1 MTQINVTHD
10 TPLLPL
16 PTDAETLARCLADPY
31 WRVFSG
37 ALYRIMIK
45 GDGDEETQ
53 DVSVMPFKPNAA
65 QEKFVNRLWHRNVI
79 LKARQLGFC
88 VSPET
93 RILTADLQ
101 WVAIGDIAV
110 GTEVVAVD
118 EHTPGGR
125 GKARRMKTATVQA
138 VRKMQAER
146 FRLTFDDGRTVVCTD
161 RHPWLSRKA
170 GTDAKWRS
178 ISGKG
183 NEVAGKLQVGTQVR
197 WIAKPWDQGD
207 YEDGW
212 FGGLLDGEGSI
223 AKSNSSAGINVSQ
236 RPGKVWDRVL
246 AYANSRGYNACIE
259 NDNKPERD
267 SKFGRTPVPKLAFG
281 RIDEMFR
288 LIGQTRPSRFIGN
301 RFWENRELPGKKTSV
316 GWATITSIESLGV
329 GEVVDMQ
336 TSAKTYIAEGFVSHN
351 TTLIAILWLDHA
363 LFNADQR
370 CGIIAQDRE
379 AAEVIFRDKVKF
391 AYENLPEQIR
401 ERFPLARDSAS
412 ELLFAHNNSSIRVAT
427 SMRSGTIHRLHISEF
442 GKICA
447 KFPDKA
453 KEVMTGSIPAVP
465 SNGILV
471 IESTAEGRDGSF
483 FKICQTAQANFAQ
496 RKKLNFRDY
505 RFHFYAWWQEPK
517 YRMDSSMVSI
527 SPEQH
532 EYFDEVETIVER
544 DMGITAKI
552 DVDQRAWYVATIEAD
567 FEGADDRMWQE
578 YPSYP
583 AEAFQVSTDGNYYAK
598 DMALLR
604 KRGGI
609 TNVPELDM
617 PVNTFWDIGN
627 SDGCAIWFHQDSN
640 GQDRFLDYYEAH
652 GETLKHYVAKL
663 REKGYVFDTHYLPHD
678 ATHERLSDFN
688 KSTLQMLQDLMPGER
703 FIIVPRISYLMDGIQ
718 QTRACMRNYYFDQTN
733 CKIGIDRLDGYK
745 KRWNNAESRYVDQP
759 DKSNG
764 CSEGADA
771 LRQHA
776 QAKMAGL
783 IVSSTKT
790 AGSDYE
796 EDNDNDWRTM

>member
-1 MTQINVTHD
+1 MTQINIAHD

-37 ALYRIMIK
+37 CLYKIMIK
-45 GDGDEETQ
+45 GDGDDETQ

-79 LKARQLGFC
+79 LKARQLG
-88 VSPET
+88 
-93 RILTADLQ
+93 L
-101 WVAIGDIAV
+101 
-110 GTEVVAVD
+110 
-118 EHTPGGR
+118 
-125 GKARRMKTATVQA
+125 
-138 VRKMQAER
+138 
-146 FRLTFDDGRTVVCTD
+146 
-161 RHPWLSRKA
+161 
-170 GTDAKWRS
+170 
-178 ISGKG
+178 
-183 NEVAGKLQVGTQVR
+183 
-197 WIAKPWDQGD
+197 
-207 YEDGW
+207 
-212 FGGLLDGEGSI
+212 
-223 AKSNSSAGINVSQ
+223 
-236 RPGKVWDRVL
+236 
-246 AYANSRGYNACIE
+246 
-259 NDNKPERD
+259 
-267 SKFGRTPVPKLAFG
+267 
-281 RIDEMFR
+281 
-288 LIGQTRPSRFIGN
+288 
-301 RFWENRELPGKKTSV
+301 
-316 GWATITSIESLGV
+316 
-329 GEVVDMQ
+329 
-336 TSAKTYIAEGFVSHN
+336 
-351 TTLIAILWLDHA
+351 TTLVAILWLDHA

-401 ERFPLARDSAS
+401 ERFPLGRDSAS

-527 SPEQH
+527 SPKQH

-640 GQDRFLDYYEAH
+640 GQDRFLDYYEAR

-663 REKGYVFDTHYLPHD
+663 KEKGYVFDTHYLPHD

-703 FIIVPRISYLMDGIQ
+703 FVVVPRISYLMDGIQ

-733 CKIGIDRLDGYK
+733 CKLGIDRLDGYK
-745 KRWNNAESRYVDQP
+745 KRWNNAETRYVDQP

-783 IVSSTKT
+783 IVSSTKV

>member
-1 MTQINVTHD
+1 MTQINITHD

-37 ALYRIMIK
+37 CLYKIMIK
-45 GDGDEETQ
+45 GDGDDETQ

-79 LKARQLGFC
+79 LKARQLGF
-88 VSPET
+88 
-93 RILTADLQ
+93 
-101 WVAIGDIAV
+101 
-110 GTEVVAVD
+110 
-118 EHTPGGR
+118 
-125 GKARRMKTATVQA
+125 
-138 VRKMQAER
+138 
-146 FRLTFDDGRTVVCTD
+146 
-161 RHPWLSRKA
+161 
-170 GTDAKWRS
+170 
-178 ISGKG
+178 
-183 NEVAGKLQVGTQVR
+183 
-197 WIAKPWDQGD
+197 
-207 YEDGW
+207 
-212 FGGLLDGEGSI
+212 
-223 AKSNSSAGINVSQ
+223 
-236 RPGKVWDRVL
+236 
-246 AYANSRGYNACIE
+246 
-259 NDNKPERD
+259 
-267 SKFGRTPVPKLAFG
+267 
-281 RIDEMFR
+281 
-288 LIGQTRPSRFIGN
+288 
-301 RFWENRELPGKKTSV
+301 
-316 GWATITSIESLGV
+316 
-329 GEVVDMQ
+329 
-336 TSAKTYIAEGFVSHN
+336 

-532 EYFDEVETIVER
+532 EYFDKVETIVER

-640 GQDRFLDYYEAH
+640 GQDRFIDYYEAH

-663 REKGYVFDTHYLPHD
+663 KEKGYVFNTHYLPHD

-733 CKIGIDRLDGYK
+733 CKLGIDRLDGYK
-745 KRWNNAESRYVDQP
+745 KRWNNTESRYVDQP

-783 IVSSTKT
+783 IVSSTSV

>member
-1 MTQINVTHD
+1 MSQINVTHD

-16 PTDAETLARCLADPY
+16 PTDAETLKRCLADPY

-37 ALYRIMIK
+37 CLYKIMIK

-53 DVSVMPFKPNAA
+53 DVSVMPFKPNPA

-79 LKARQLGFC
+79 LKARQLGF
-88 VSPET
+88 
-93 RILTADLQ
+93 
-101 WVAIGDIAV
+101 
-110 GTEVVAVD
+110 
-118 EHTPGGR
+118 
-125 GKARRMKTATVQA
+125 
-138 VRKMQAER
+138 
-146 FRLTFDDGRTVVCTD
+146 
-161 RHPWLSRKA
+161 
-170 GTDAKWRS
+170 
-178 ISGKG
+178 
-183 NEVAGKLQVGTQVR
+183 
-197 WIAKPWDQGD
+197 
-207 YEDGW
+207 
-212 FGGLLDGEGSI
+212 
-223 AKSNSSAGINVSQ
+223 
-236 RPGKVWDRVL
+236 
-246 AYANSRGYNACIE
+246 
-259 NDNKPERD
+259 
-267 SKFGRTPVPKLAFG
+267 
-281 RIDEMFR
+281 
-288 LIGQTRPSRFIGN
+288 
-301 RFWENRELPGKKTSV
+301 
-316 GWATITSIESLGV
+316 
-329 GEVVDMQ
+329 
-336 TSAKTYIAEGFVSHN
+336 

-401 ERFPLARDSAS
+401 ERFPLETDSAS

-527 SPEQH
+527 SPKQH

-703 FIIVPRISYLMDGIQ
+703 FVVVPRISYLMDGIQ
-718 QTRACMRNYYFDQTN
+718 QTRACMRNYYFDQTH
-733 CKIGIDRLDGYK
+733 CKLGIDRLDGYK

-783 IVSSTKT
+783 IVSSTRT

>member
-1 MTQINVTHD
+1 MTQINIAHD

-37 ALYRIMIK
+37 CLYKIMIK

-79 LKARQLGFC
+79 LKARQLGF
-88 VSPET
+88 
-93 RILTADLQ
+93 
-101 WVAIGDIAV
+101 
-110 GTEVVAVD
+110 
-118 EHTPGGR
+118 
-125 GKARRMKTATVQA
+125 
-138 VRKMQAER
+138 
-146 FRLTFDDGRTVVCTD
+146 
-161 RHPWLSRKA
+161 
-170 GTDAKWRS
+170 
-178 ISGKG
+178 
-183 NEVAGKLQVGTQVR
+183 
-197 WIAKPWDQGD
+197 
-207 YEDGW
+207 
-212 FGGLLDGEGSI
+212 
-223 AKSNSSAGINVSQ
+223 
-236 RPGKVWDRVL
+236 
-246 AYANSRGYNACIE
+246 
-259 NDNKPERD
+259 
-267 SKFGRTPVPKLAFG
+267 
-281 RIDEMFR
+281 
-288 LIGQTRPSRFIGN
+288 
-301 RFWENRELPGKKTSV
+301 
-316 GWATITSIESLGV
+316 
-329 GEVVDMQ
+329 
-336 TSAKTYIAEGFVSHN
+336 

-401 ERFPLARDSAS
+401 ERFPLGRDSAS

-544 DMGITAKI
+544 DMGITVKI

-703 FIIVPRISYLMDGIQ
+703 FIVVPRISYLMDGIQ

-733 CKIGIDRLDGYK
+733 CKLGIDRLDGYK
-745 KRWNNAESRYVDQP
+745 KRWNNTESRYVDQP

-796 EDNDNDWRTM
+796 EDNDSDWRTM

>member
-1 MTQINVTHD
+1 MTQINIAHD

-37 ALYRIMIK
+37 CLYKIMIK

-79 LKARQLGFC
+79 LKARQLGF
-88 VSPET
+88 
-93 RILTADLQ
+93 
-101 WVAIGDIAV
+101 
-110 GTEVVAVD
+110 
-118 EHTPGGR
+118 
-125 GKARRMKTATVQA
+125 
-138 VRKMQAER
+138 
-146 FRLTFDDGRTVVCTD
+146 
-161 RHPWLSRKA
+161 
-170 GTDAKWRS
+170 
-178 ISGKG
+178 
-183 NEVAGKLQVGTQVR
+183 
-197 WIAKPWDQGD
+197 
-207 YEDGW
+207 
-212 FGGLLDGEGSI
+212 
-223 AKSNSSAGINVSQ
+223 
-236 RPGKVWDRVL
+236 
-246 AYANSRGYNACIE
+246 
-259 NDNKPERD
+259 
-267 SKFGRTPVPKLAFG
+267 
-281 RIDEMFR
+281 
-288 LIGQTRPSRFIGN
+288 
-301 RFWENRELPGKKTSV
+301 
-316 GWATITSIESLGV
+316 
-329 GEVVDMQ
+329 
-336 TSAKTYIAEGFVSHN
+336 

-544 DMGITAKI
+544 DMGITVKI

-609 TNVPELDM
+609 TDVPELDM

-663 REKGYVFDTHYLPHD
+663 KEKGYVFDTHYLPHD

-703 FIIVPRISYLMDGIQ
+703 FVVVPRISYLMDGIQ

-733 CKIGIDRLDGYK
+733 CKLGIDRLDGYK
-745 KRWNNAESRYVDQP
+745 KRWNNTESRYVDQP

-790 AGSDYE
+790 VGSDYE

>member
-1 MTQINVTHD
+1 MTLVNTRNNLITGTTARLYWLKNRQMTQINITHD

-37 ALYRIMIK
+37 ALYKIMIK

-79 LKARQLGFC
+79 LKARQLGF
-88 VSPET
+88 
-93 RILTADLQ
+93 
-101 WVAIGDIAV
+101 
-110 GTEVVAVD
+110 
-118 EHTPGGR
+118 
-125 GKARRMKTATVQA
+125 
-138 VRKMQAER
+138 
-146 FRLTFDDGRTVVCTD
+146 
-161 RHPWLSRKA
+161 
-170 GTDAKWRS
+170 
-178 ISGKG
+178 
-183 NEVAGKLQVGTQVR
+183 
-197 WIAKPWDQGD
+197 
-207 YEDGW
+207 
-212 FGGLLDGEGSI
+212 
-223 AKSNSSAGINVSQ
+223 
-236 RPGKVWDRVL
+236 
-246 AYANSRGYNACIE
+246 
-259 NDNKPERD
+259 
-267 SKFGRTPVPKLAFG
+267 
-281 RIDEMFR
+281 
-288 LIGQTRPSRFIGN
+288 
-301 RFWENRELPGKKTSV
+301 
-316 GWATITSIESLGV
+316 
-329 GEVVDMQ
+329 
-336 TSAKTYIAEGFVSHN
+336 

-544 DMGITAKI
+544 DMGIKTHI
-552 DVDQRAWYVATIEAD
+552 DMDQRAWYVATIEAD

-703 FIIVPRISYLMDGIQ
+703 FVVVPRISYLMDGIQ
-718 QTRACMRNYYFDQTN
+718 QTRACMRNYYFDKTN
-733 CKIGIDRLDGYK
+733 CKLGIDRLDGYK
-745 KRWNNAESRYVDQP
+745 KRWNNTESRYVDQP

-783 IVSSTKT
+783 IVSSTKA

>member
-1 MTQINVTHD
+1 MTQINIAHD

-16 PTDAETLARCLADPY
+16 PTDTETLARCLADPY

-37 ALYRIMIK
+37 CLYKIMIK

-79 LKARQLGFC
+79 LKARQLGF
-88 VSPET
+88 
-93 RILTADLQ
+93 
-101 WVAIGDIAV
+101 
-110 GTEVVAVD
+110 
-118 EHTPGGR
+118 
-125 GKARRMKTATVQA
+125 
-138 VRKMQAER
+138 
-146 FRLTFDDGRTVVCTD
+146 
-161 RHPWLSRKA
+161 
-170 GTDAKWRS
+170 
-178 ISGKG
+178 
-183 NEVAGKLQVGTQVR
+183 
-197 WIAKPWDQGD
+197 
-207 YEDGW
+207 
-212 FGGLLDGEGSI
+212 
-223 AKSNSSAGINVSQ
+223 
-236 RPGKVWDRVL
+236 
-246 AYANSRGYNACIE
+246 
-259 NDNKPERD
+259 
-267 SKFGRTPVPKLAFG
+267 
-281 RIDEMFR
+281 
-288 LIGQTRPSRFIGN
+288 
-301 RFWENRELPGKKTSV
+301 
-316 GWATITSIESLGV
+316 
-329 GEVVDMQ
+329 
-336 TSAKTYIAEGFVSHN
+336 

-544 DMGITAKI
+544 DMGITVKI

-578 YPSYP
+578 YPSYS

-703 FIIVPRISYLMDGIQ
+703 FVVVPRISYLMDGIQ

-733 CKIGIDRLDGYK
+733 CKLGIDRLDGYK

>member
-1 MTQINVTHD
+1 M
-10 TPLLPL
+10 
-16 PTDAETLARCLADPY
+16 ADPY

-37 ALYRIMIK
+37 ALYKIMIK

-79 LKARQLGFC
+79 LKARQLGF
-88 VSPET
+88 
-93 RILTADLQ
+93 
-101 WVAIGDIAV
+101 
-110 GTEVVAVD
+110 
-118 EHTPGGR
+118 
-125 GKARRMKTATVQA
+125 
-138 VRKMQAER
+138 
-146 FRLTFDDGRTVVCTD
+146 
-161 RHPWLSRKA
+161 
-170 GTDAKWRS
+170 
-178 ISGKG
+178 
-183 NEVAGKLQVGTQVR
+183 
-197 WIAKPWDQGD
+197 
-207 YEDGW
+207 
-212 FGGLLDGEGSI
+212 
-223 AKSNSSAGINVSQ
+223 
-236 RPGKVWDRVL
+236 
-246 AYANSRGYNACIE
+246 
-259 NDNKPERD
+259 
-267 SKFGRTPVPKLAFG
+267 
-281 RIDEMFR
+281 
-288 LIGQTRPSRFIGN
+288 
-301 RFWENRELPGKKTSV
+301 
-316 GWATITSIESLGV
+316 
-329 GEVVDMQ
+329 
-336 TSAKTYIAEGFVSHN
+336 

-363 LFNADQR
+363 LFNSDQR
-370 CGIIAQDRE
+370 CGIVAQDLE

-401 ERFPLARDSAS
+401 ERFPLVKDSAS

-609 TNVPELDM
+609 TDVPELDM

-663 REKGYVFDTHYLPHD
+663 KEKGYVFDTHYLPHD

-703 FIIVPRISYLMDGIQ
+703 FVVVPRISYLMDGIQ

-733 CKIGIDRLDGYK
+733 CKLGIDRLDGYK

>member
-1 MTQINVTHD
+1 MTQINITHD

-16 PTDAETLARCLADPY
+16 PTDAKTLERCLADPY

-79 LKARQLGFC
+79 LKARQLGF
-88 VSPET
+88 
-93 RILTADLQ
+93 
-101 WVAIGDIAV
+101 
-110 GTEVVAVD
+110 
-118 EHTPGGR
+118 
-125 GKARRMKTATVQA
+125 
-138 VRKMQAER
+138 
-146 FRLTFDDGRTVVCTD
+146 
-161 RHPWLSRKA
+161 
-170 GTDAKWRS
+170 
-178 ISGKG
+178 
-183 NEVAGKLQVGTQVR
+183 
-197 WIAKPWDQGD
+197 
-207 YEDGW
+207 
-212 FGGLLDGEGSI
+212 
-223 AKSNSSAGINVSQ
+223 
-236 RPGKVWDRVL
+236 
-246 AYANSRGYNACIE
+246 
-259 NDNKPERD
+259 
-267 SKFGRTPVPKLAFG
+267 
-281 RIDEMFR
+281 
-288 LIGQTRPSRFIGN
+288 
-301 RFWENRELPGKKTSV
+301 
-316 GWATITSIESLGV
+316 
-329 GEVVDMQ
+329 
-336 TSAKTYIAEGFVSHN
+336 

-688 KSTLQMLQDLMPGER
+688 KSTLQMLQDLMPAER
-703 FIIVPRISYLMDGIQ
+703 FVVVPRISYLMDGIQ

-733 CKIGIDRLDGYK
+733 CKLGIDRLDGYK
-745 KRWNNAESRYVDQP
+745 KRWNNTESRYVDQP

-790 AGSDYE
+790 VGSDYE

>member
-1 MTQINVTHD
+1 M
-10 TPLLPL
+10 
-16 PTDAETLARCLADPY
+16 ADPY

-79 LKARQLGFC
+79 LKARQLGF
-88 VSPET
+88 
-93 RILTADLQ
+93 
-101 WVAIGDIAV
+101 
-110 GTEVVAVD
+110 
-118 EHTPGGR
+118 
-125 GKARRMKTATVQA
+125 
-138 VRKMQAER
+138 
-146 FRLTFDDGRTVVCTD
+146 
-161 RHPWLSRKA
+161 
-170 GTDAKWRS
+170 
-178 ISGKG
+178 
-183 NEVAGKLQVGTQVR
+183 
-197 WIAKPWDQGD
+197 
-207 YEDGW
+207 
-212 FGGLLDGEGSI
+212 
-223 AKSNSSAGINVSQ
+223 
-236 RPGKVWDRVL
+236 
-246 AYANSRGYNACIE
+246 
-259 NDNKPERD
+259 
-267 SKFGRTPVPKLAFG
+267 
-281 RIDEMFR
+281 
-288 LIGQTRPSRFIGN
+288 
-301 RFWENRELPGKKTSV
+301 
-316 GWATITSIESLGV
+316 
-329 GEVVDMQ
+329 
-336 TSAKTYIAEGFVSHN
+336 

-527 SPEQH
+527 SPKQH

-544 DMGITAKI
+544 DMGITVKI

-663 REKGYVFDTHYLPHD
+663 KEKGYVFDTHYLPHD

-733 CKIGIDRLDGYK
+733 CKLGIDRLDGYK

-783 IVSSTKT
+783 IVSSARA

>member
-1 MTQINVTHD
+1 MTQINITHD

-16 PTDAETLARCLADPY
+16 PTDAKTLARCLADPY

-37 ALYRIMIK
+37 CLYKIMIK

-79 LKARQLGFC
+79 LKARQLGF
-88 VSPET
+88 
-93 RILTADLQ
+93 
-101 WVAIGDIAV
+101 
-110 GTEVVAVD
+110 
-118 EHTPGGR
+118 
-125 GKARRMKTATVQA
+125 
-138 VRKMQAER
+138 
-146 FRLTFDDGRTVVCTD
+146 
-161 RHPWLSRKA
+161 
-170 GTDAKWRS
+170 
-178 ISGKG
+178 
-183 NEVAGKLQVGTQVR
+183 
-197 WIAKPWDQGD
+197 
-207 YEDGW
+207 
-212 FGGLLDGEGSI
+212 
-223 AKSNSSAGINVSQ
+223 
-236 RPGKVWDRVL
+236 
-246 AYANSRGYNACIE
+246 
-259 NDNKPERD
+259 
-267 SKFGRTPVPKLAFG
+267 
-281 RIDEMFR
+281 
-288 LIGQTRPSRFIGN
+288 
-301 RFWENRELPGKKTSV
+301 
-316 GWATITSIESLGV
+316 
-329 GEVVDMQ
+329 
-336 TSAKTYIAEGFVSHN
+336 

-401 ERFPLARDSAS
+401 ERFPLGRDSAS

-527 SPEQH
+527 SPKQH

-544 DMGITAKI
+544 DMGITVKI

-703 FIIVPRISYLMDGIQ
+703 FVVVPRISYLMDGIQ

-733 CKIGIDRLDGYK
+733 CKLGIDRLDGYK

>member
-1 MTQINVTHD
+1 MSQINITHD

-31 WRVFSG
+31 WRLFSG

-79 LKARQLGFC
+79 LKARQLGF
-88 VSPET
+88 
-93 RILTADLQ
+93 
-101 WVAIGDIAV
+101 
-110 GTEVVAVD
+110 
-118 EHTPGGR
+118 
-125 GKARRMKTATVQA
+125 
-138 VRKMQAER
+138 
-146 FRLTFDDGRTVVCTD
+146 
-161 RHPWLSRKA
+161 
-170 GTDAKWRS
+170 
-178 ISGKG
+178 
-183 NEVAGKLQVGTQVR
+183 
-197 WIAKPWDQGD
+197 
-207 YEDGW
+207 
-212 FGGLLDGEGSI
+212 
-223 AKSNSSAGINVSQ
+223 
-236 RPGKVWDRVL
+236 
-246 AYANSRGYNACIE
+246 
-259 NDNKPERD
+259 
-267 SKFGRTPVPKLAFG
+267 
-281 RIDEMFR
+281 
-288 LIGQTRPSRFIGN
+288 
-301 RFWENRELPGKKTSV
+301 
-316 GWATITSIESLGV
+316 
-329 GEVVDMQ
+329 
-336 TSAKTYIAEGFVSHN
+336 

-663 REKGYVFDTHYLPHD
+663 KEKGYVFDTHYLPHD

-703 FIIVPRISYLMDGIQ
+703 FVVVPRISYLMDGIQ

-733 CKIGIDRLDGYK
+733 CKLGIDRLDGYK

-783 IVSSTKT
+783 IVSSTRV

-796 EDNDNDWRTM
+796 EDNDNDWRTI

>member
-1 MTQINVTHD
+1 MNTHDNLITDATARLKWLKNRQMTQINIAHD
-10 TPLLPL
+10 TPLIPL
-16 PTDAETLARCLADPY
+16 PTDEVSLAKFLADPY
-31 WRVFSG
+31 QRIFSG
-37 ALYRIMIK
+37 ALYKIMIK

-79 LKARQLGFC
+79 LKARQLGF
-88 VSPET
+88 
-93 RILTADLQ
+93 
-101 WVAIGDIAV
+101 
-110 GTEVVAVD
+110 
-118 EHTPGGR
+118 
-125 GKARRMKTATVQA
+125 
-138 VRKMQAER
+138 
-146 FRLTFDDGRTVVCTD
+146 
-161 RHPWLSRKA
+161 
-170 GTDAKWRS
+170 
-178 ISGKG
+178 
-183 NEVAGKLQVGTQVR
+183 
-197 WIAKPWDQGD
+197 
-207 YEDGW
+207 
-212 FGGLLDGEGSI
+212 
-223 AKSNSSAGINVSQ
+223 
-236 RPGKVWDRVL
+236 
-246 AYANSRGYNACIE
+246 
-259 NDNKPERD
+259 
-267 SKFGRTPVPKLAFG
+267 
-281 RIDEMFR
+281 
-288 LIGQTRPSRFIGN
+288 
-301 RFWENRELPGKKTSV
+301 
-316 GWATITSIESLGV
+316 
-329 GEVVDMQ
+329 
-336 TSAKTYIAEGFVSHN
+336 

-401 ERFPLARDSAS
+401 ERFPLETDSAS

-663 REKGYVFDTHYLPHD
+663 KEKGYVFDTHYLPHD

-703 FIIVPRISYLMDGIQ
+703 FVVVPRISYLMDGIQ

-733 CKIGIDRLDGYK
+733 CKLGIDRLDGYK
-745 KRWNNAESRYVDQP
+745 KRWNNTESRYVDQP

>member
-1 MTQINVTHD
+1 MKRINVTHD

-37 ALYRIMIK
+37 CLYKIMIK
-45 GDGDEETQ
+45 GDGDDETQ

-79 LKARQLGFC
+79 LKARQLGF
-88 VSPET
+88 
-93 RILTADLQ
+93 
-101 WVAIGDIAV
+101 
-110 GTEVVAVD
+110 
-118 EHTPGGR
+118 
-125 GKARRMKTATVQA
+125 
-138 VRKMQAER
+138 
-146 FRLTFDDGRTVVCTD
+146 
-161 RHPWLSRKA
+161 
-170 GTDAKWRS
+170 
-178 ISGKG
+178 
-183 NEVAGKLQVGTQVR
+183 
-197 WIAKPWDQGD
+197 
-207 YEDGW
+207 
-212 FGGLLDGEGSI
+212 
-223 AKSNSSAGINVSQ
+223 
-236 RPGKVWDRVL
+236 
-246 AYANSRGYNACIE
+246 
-259 NDNKPERD
+259 
-267 SKFGRTPVPKLAFG
+267 
-281 RIDEMFR
+281 
-288 LIGQTRPSRFIGN
+288 
-301 RFWENRELPGKKTSV
+301 
-316 GWATITSIESLGV
+316 
-329 GEVVDMQ
+329 
-336 TSAKTYIAEGFVSHN
+336 

-401 ERFPLARDSAS
+401 ERFPLGRDSAS

-663 REKGYVFDTHYLPHD
+663 KEKGYVFNTHYLPHD

-733 CKIGIDRLDGYK
+733 CKLGIDRLDGYK
-745 KRWNNAESRYVDQP
+745 KRWNNTESRYVDQP

-783 IVSSTKT
+783 IVSSTRV

>member
-16 PTDAETLARCLADPY
+16 PTDAETLARFLADPY
-31 WRVFSG
+31 QRIFSG
-37 ALYRIMIK
+37 ALYKIMIK
-45 GDGDEETQ
+45 GDGDDETQ

-79 LKARQLGFC
+79 LKARQLGF
-88 VSPET
+88 
-93 RILTADLQ
+93 
-101 WVAIGDIAV
+101 
-110 GTEVVAVD
+110 
-118 EHTPGGR
+118 
-125 GKARRMKTATVQA
+125 
-138 VRKMQAER
+138 
-146 FRLTFDDGRTVVCTD
+146 
-161 RHPWLSRKA
+161 
-170 GTDAKWRS
+170 
-178 ISGKG
+178 
-183 NEVAGKLQVGTQVR
+183 
-197 WIAKPWDQGD
+197 
-207 YEDGW
+207 
-212 FGGLLDGEGSI
+212 
-223 AKSNSSAGINVSQ
+223 
-236 RPGKVWDRVL
+236 
-246 AYANSRGYNACIE
+246 
-259 NDNKPERD
+259 
-267 SKFGRTPVPKLAFG
+267 
-281 RIDEMFR
+281 
-288 LIGQTRPSRFIGN
+288 
-301 RFWENRELPGKKTSV
+301 
-316 GWATITSIESLGV
+316 
-329 GEVVDMQ
+329 
-336 TSAKTYIAEGFVSHN
+336 

-527 SPEQH
+527 SPKQH

-552 DVDQRAWYVATIEAD
+552 DMDQRAWYVATIEAD

-640 GQDRFLDYYEAH
+640 GQDRFLDYYEAR

-703 FIIVPRISYLMDGIQ
+703 FVVVPRISYLMDGIQ

-733 CKIGIDRLDGYK
+733 CKLGIDRLDGYK
-745 KRWNNAESRYVDQP
+745 KRWNNTESRYVDQP

-796 EDNDNDWRTM
+796 EDNDNDWRTI

>member
-1 MTQINVTHD
+1 MKRVNVTHD

-16 PTDAETLARCLADPY
+16 PTDAESLAKFLADPY
-31 WRVFSG
+31 QRIFSG
-37 ALYRIMIK
+37 ALYKIMIK
-45 GDGDEETQ
+45 GDGDDETQ

-79 LKARQLGFC
+79 LKARQLGF
-88 VSPET
+88 
-93 RILTADLQ
+93 
-101 WVAIGDIAV
+101 
-110 GTEVVAVD
+110 
-118 EHTPGGR
+118 
-125 GKARRMKTATVQA
+125 
-138 VRKMQAER
+138 
-146 FRLTFDDGRTVVCTD
+146 
-161 RHPWLSRKA
+161 
-170 GTDAKWRS
+170 
-178 ISGKG
+178 
-183 NEVAGKLQVGTQVR
+183 
-197 WIAKPWDQGD
+197 
-207 YEDGW
+207 
-212 FGGLLDGEGSI
+212 
-223 AKSNSSAGINVSQ
+223 
-236 RPGKVWDRVL
+236 
-246 AYANSRGYNACIE
+246 
-259 NDNKPERD
+259 
-267 SKFGRTPVPKLAFG
+267 
-281 RIDEMFR
+281 
-288 LIGQTRPSRFIGN
+288 
-301 RFWENRELPGKKTSV
+301 
-316 GWATITSIESLGV
+316 
-329 GEVVDMQ
+329 
-336 TSAKTYIAEGFVSHN
+336 

-379 AAEVIFRDKVKF
+379 AAEVVFRDKVKF

-401 ERFPLARDSAS
+401 ERFPLGRDSAS

-663 REKGYVFDTHYLPHD
+663 KEKGYVFDTHYLPHD

-703 FIIVPRISYLMDGIQ
+703 FVVVPRISYLMDGIQ

-733 CKIGIDRLDGYK
+733 CKLGIDRLDGYK
-745 KRWNNAESRYVDQP
+745 KRWNNTESRYVDQP

-783 IVSSTKT
+783 IVSSTRV

>member
-1 MTQINVTHD
+1 MTQINIAHD

-37 ALYRIMIK
+37 CLYKIMIK

-79 LKARQLGFC
+79 LKARQLGF
-88 VSPET
+88 
-93 RILTADLQ
+93 
-101 WVAIGDIAV
+101 
-110 GTEVVAVD
+110 
-118 EHTPGGR
+118 
-125 GKARRMKTATVQA
+125 
-138 VRKMQAER
+138 
-146 FRLTFDDGRTVVCTD
+146 
-161 RHPWLSRKA
+161 
-170 GTDAKWRS
+170 
-178 ISGKG
+178 
-183 NEVAGKLQVGTQVR
+183 
-197 WIAKPWDQGD
+197 
-207 YEDGW
+207 
-212 FGGLLDGEGSI
+212 
-223 AKSNSSAGINVSQ
+223 
-236 RPGKVWDRVL
+236 
-246 AYANSRGYNACIE
+246 
-259 NDNKPERD
+259 
-267 SKFGRTPVPKLAFG
+267 
-281 RIDEMFR
+281 
-288 LIGQTRPSRFIGN
+288 
-301 RFWENRELPGKKTSV
+301 
-316 GWATITSIESLGV
+316 
-329 GEVVDMQ
+329 
-336 TSAKTYIAEGFVSHN
+336 

-401 ERFPLARDSAS
+401 ERFPLGRDSAS

-447 KFPDKA
+447 KFPNKA

-544 DMGITAKI
+544 DMGITVKI

-703 FIIVPRISYLMDGIQ
+703 FVVVPRISYLMDGIQ

-733 CKIGIDRLDGYK
+733 CKLGIDRLDGYK
-745 KRWNNAESRYVDQP
+745 KRWNNTESRYVDQP

-783 IVSSTKT
+783 IVSSTRT

-796 EDNDNDWRTM
+796 EDNDNDWRTI

>member
-1 MTQINVTHD
+1 MKRVNVTHD

-37 ALYRIMIK
+37 CLYKIMIK
-45 GDGDEETQ
+45 GDGDDETQ

-161 RHPWLSRKA
+161 RHPWLSRKV

-178 ISGKG
+178 IGGKG

-351 TTLIAILWLDHA
+351 TTLVAILWLDHA

-401 ERFPLARDSAS
+401 ERFPLGRDSAS

-527 SPEQH
+527 SPKQH

-733 CKIGIDRLDGYK
+733 CKLGIDRLDGYK
-745 KRWNNAESRYVDQP
+745 KRWNNTESRYVDQP

>member
-1 MTQINVTHD
+1 MKRVNITHD

-16 PTDAETLARCLADPY
+16 PTDAKTLARCLADPY

-37 ALYRIMIK
+37 CLYKIMIK

-79 LKARQLGFC
+79 LKARQLGF
-88 VSPET
+88 
-93 RILTADLQ
+93 
-101 WVAIGDIAV
+101 
-110 GTEVVAVD
+110 
-118 EHTPGGR
+118 
-125 GKARRMKTATVQA
+125 
-138 VRKMQAER
+138 
-146 FRLTFDDGRTVVCTD
+146 
-161 RHPWLSRKA
+161 
-170 GTDAKWRS
+170 
-178 ISGKG
+178 
-183 NEVAGKLQVGTQVR
+183 
-197 WIAKPWDQGD
+197 
-207 YEDGW
+207 
-212 FGGLLDGEGSI
+212 
-223 AKSNSSAGINVSQ
+223 
-236 RPGKVWDRVL
+236 
-246 AYANSRGYNACIE
+246 
-259 NDNKPERD
+259 
-267 SKFGRTPVPKLAFG
+267 
-281 RIDEMFR
+281 
-288 LIGQTRPSRFIGN
+288 
-301 RFWENRELPGKKTSV
+301 
-316 GWATITSIESLGV
+316 
-329 GEVVDMQ
+329 
-336 TSAKTYIAEGFVSHN
+336 

-401 ERFPLARDSAS
+401 ERFPLGRDSAS

-703 FIIVPRISYLMDGIQ
+703 FVVVPRISYLMDGIQ

-733 CKIGIDRLDGYK
+733 CKLGIDRLDGYK
-745 KRWNNAESRYVDQP
+745 KRWNNTESRYVDQP